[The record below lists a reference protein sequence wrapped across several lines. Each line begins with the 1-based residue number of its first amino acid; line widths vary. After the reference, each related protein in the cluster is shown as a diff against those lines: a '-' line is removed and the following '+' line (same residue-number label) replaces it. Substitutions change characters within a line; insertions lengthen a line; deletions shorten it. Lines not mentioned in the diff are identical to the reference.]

1 MLLQFCFSNGR
12 ESGVFCL
19 NKLIQQSFYL
29 KKETW
34 AATWC
39 WLEFRYIINTLMFP
53 DSVTKTELRHLN
65 WSVFWVSISFRKVW
79 KCENFF
85 PHKTSTCKWI
95 LPHVGHRVTCVEF
108 TRVNGFFYQAPERS
122 RIFFFSGLCSL
133 WSTFPEDTWAPT
145 VTAPLAVAA
154 EWVCVPFTVTAYV
167 LVCCRPVCIIAA
179 GKIEK

>member
-108 TRVNGFFYQAPERS
+108 TRVNGFSYQAPERS
-122 RIFFFSGLCSL
+122 RIFFFWTVLPMIHIPWGHLSSNSNSSTSCGRRVSMRTFYCHCLCAGMLSSSL
-133 WSTFPEDTWAPT
+133 HHCSW
-145 VTAPLAVAA
+145 
-154 EWVCVPFTVTAYV
+154 
-167 LVCCRPVCIIAA
+167 
-179 GKIEK
+179 